1 MWFMYDGMKWLC
13 NARCKYNNL
22 NKYKMMKMI
31 EQNNL
36 NAYILYKI

>member
-1 MWFMYDGMKWLC
+1 
-13 NARCKYNNL
+13 
-22 NKYKMMKMI
+22 MMKMI